1 VNGAAADGW
10 GGLEAALA
18 AIAAG
23 GQGPLT
29 AAFLVFL
36 RVGAAMALLPAFGE
50 ATVPM
55 RVRLAL
61 ALAFSAVVAPAVMPA
76 LATAGPAAAAGEVVA
91 GLLIGL
97 ALRLAVMALQIAGTM
112 AAQATSLSQF
122 FGGAGADPQPA
133 LTQLLLM
140 AGLALAVASGLHVR
154 VAAALVAS
162 YDVLPP
168 GPPVAAWQAAEW
180 GVGRI
185 GQAFALAF
193 ALAAPFT
200 VAGLVYNLALG
211 VINRAMPQLMVAF
224 VGAPALTLGGLA
236 LMALALPAIL
246 AVWSGAVA
254 PILAAPLEAMP

>member
-1 VNGAAADGW
+1 MTGA
-10 GGLEAALA
+10 GLAEALAALA
-18 AIAAG
+18 EG

-50 ATVPM
+50 AVVPM

-61 ALAFSAVVAPAVMPA
+61 ALAFGAVVAPAVAPA
-76 LATAGPAAAAGEVVA
+76 LASVAPGLAAIAGEVAA
-91 GLLIGL
+91 GLMIGL
-97 ALRLAVMALQIAGTM
+97 AMRLAVMALQIAGTM

-133 LTQLLLM
+133 LAQLLLV
-140 AGLALAVASGLHVR
+140 AGLALAVAGGLHVHI
-154 VAAALVAS
+154 AAALIAS
-162 YDVLPP
+162 YQVLPAGAP
-168 GPPVAAWQAAEW
+168 AGAGMAAEW

-200 VAGLVYNLALG
+200 IAALVYNLALG

-246 AVWSGAVA
+246 SVWTGAVA
-254 PILAAPLEAMP
+254 GILAAPLQATP